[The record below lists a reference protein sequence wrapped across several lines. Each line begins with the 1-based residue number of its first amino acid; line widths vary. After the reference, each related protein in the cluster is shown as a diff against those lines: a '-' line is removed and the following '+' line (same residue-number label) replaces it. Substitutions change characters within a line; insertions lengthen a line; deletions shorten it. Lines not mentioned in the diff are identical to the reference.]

1 MINYRKA
8 AADAL
13 WTKEGKQLKKFP
25 SPELLNDVLVRGKTS
40 DDYSTAFERA
50 KRKTERFQLPRMH
63 QLISELWLMS
73 YICVDVNDRTQ
84 APRTSITMLRH
95 VCNRSGLVPS
105 GHRIDT
111 DKAFIIE
118 LFDLNKTLGPL
129 AAQRILGRK
138 LRLADIE
145 PTIEVLSG
153 LFLGESAQDTINE

>member
-25 SPELLNDVLVRGKTS
+25 SPELLNDVLIRGKTS
-40 DDYSTAFERA
+40 DDYSTAFEAA
-50 KRKTERFQLPRMH
+50 KRNAERFQLPRMH

-73 YICVDVNDRTQ
+73 YICVDVSDRTQ

-95 VCNRSGLVPS
+95 LCNRSRIVPS

-111 DKAFIIE
+111 DKAFVAE
-118 LFDLNKTLGPL
+118 LFGLNKSFGPL
-129 AAQRILGRK
+129 ATQRILDRK
-138 LRLADIE
+138 LRYADIE
-145 PTIEVLSG
+145 PSIQALSTLCVG
-153 LFLGESAQDTINE
+153 GTAQDTADE